1 MQREVKDTTE
11 LTKYG
16 KHYSEDGLWDK
27 IRKVA
32 KKAGRDVIRMAL
44 VLFYTLKS
52 PKVNVRDKAVILG
65 ALGYFI
71 LPVDLIPDFIPA
83 LGFTDDLAALM
94 LAFKAITESVTPEY
108 EAQADAKLREWFGQ
122 NLG

>member
-71 LPVDLIPDFIPA
+71 LPVDLVPDFIPA
-83 LGFTDDLAALM
+83 LGFTDDFAALM
-94 LAFKAITESVTPEY
+94 LALKAISDSVTREY
-108 EAQADAKLREWFGQ
+108 EAQADARLREWFG
-122 NLG
+122 

>member
-1 MQREVKDTTE
+1 
-11 LTKYG
+11 
-16 KHYSEDGLWDK
+16 
-27 IRKVA
+27 
-32 KKAGRDVIRMAL
+32 MAL

-83 LGFTDDLAALM
+83 LGFTDDFAALM
-94 LAFKAITESVTPEY
+94 LALKAISESVTPEY
-108 EAQADAKLREWFGQ
+108 EAQADAKLLEWFG
-122 NLG
+122 

>member
-1 MQREVKDTTE
+1 MQKEVKDTNE

-16 KHYSEDGLWDK
+16 THYSDDGLWEK

-44 VLFYTLKS
+44 VLYYTLKS
-52 PKVNVRDKAVILG
+52 QKVNVRDKAIIIG

-94 LAFKAITESVTPEY
+94 LAFKAITESITPEY
-108 EAQADAKLREWFGQ
+108 EAQADAKLREWFG
-122 NLG
+122 